1 MQPMCVSVM
10 PLNGGN
16 RNKGCNR
23 SFGIVDN
30 VPKSQIP
37 NPKLP
42 PMQTC
47 LCHHLTQRRHFGFG
61 I

>member
-1 MQPMCVSVM
+1 MCVSVM

-37 NPKLP
+37 NPKSQIP
-42 PMQTC
+42 NPKSQ
-47 LCHHLTQRRHFGFG
+47 
-61 I
+61 IIAIP